1 VIKMPG
7 LNGTG
12 PEGKGPL
19 TGRGFGKCFRKITK
33 PGKIK
38 LMSIAI
44 PTVVALVDD
53 IRRPDGITR
62 RIYNTL
68 KSNILS
74 KSQKRITRNSDIY
87 KKKITNKSKLED
99 S

>member
-1 VIKMPG
+1 MPG

-12 PEGKGPL
+12 PRGEGPL
-19 TGRGFGKCFRKITK
+19 TGRRLGKCFRDVSRA
-33 PGKIK
+33 GKIK

-53 IRRPDGITR
+53 IRRPDGITK

-68 KSNILS
+68 KSNILLG
-74 KSQKRITRNSDIY
+74 SQKRITENSDIY
-87 KKKITNKSKLED
+87 SKKISDTKKLKD
-99 S
+99 N

>member
-1 VIKMPG
+1 MPG

-19 TGRGFGKCFRKITK
+19 TGRRLGRCFRNVSTS
-33 PGKIK
+33 GKMK

-44 PTVVALVDD
+44 PTVVAVIDD

-62 RIYNTL
+62 RIYSAL
-68 KSNILS
+68 KTGIRE
-74 KSQKRITRNSDIY
+74 KIQ
-87 KKKITNKSKLED
+87 KKISETSGSNLKDIPDNRVLKR
-99 S
+99 

>member
-1 VIKMPG
+1 MPG

-12 PEGKGPL
+12 PRGEGPL
-19 TGRGFGKCFRKITK
+19 TGRRLGKCFRDVSRA
-33 PGKIK
+33 GKIK

-44 PTVVALVDD
+44 PTVVALADD

-68 KSNILS
+68 KSSILLR
-74 KSQKRITRNSDIY
+74 SQKRITENSDIY
-87 KKKITNKSKLED
+87 KKRITDTEKLKD
-99 S
+99 N

>member
-1 VIKMPG
+1 MPG

-12 PEGKGPL
+12 PRGKGPL
-19 TGRGFGKCFRKITK
+19 TGRGLGKCFRDVSRA
-33 PGKIK
+33 GKIK

-68 KSNILS
+68 KSNILLR
-74 KSQKRITRNSDIY
+74 SQKRITENSDIY
-87 KKKITNKSKLED
+87 SKRISNTKKLKD